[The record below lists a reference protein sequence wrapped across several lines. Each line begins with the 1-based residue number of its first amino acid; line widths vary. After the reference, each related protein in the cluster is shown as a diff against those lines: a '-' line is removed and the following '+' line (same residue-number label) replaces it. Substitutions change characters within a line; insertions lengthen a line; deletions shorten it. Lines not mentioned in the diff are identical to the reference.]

1 VQDQSAHTYRCT
13 GKNNC
18 GRLVWDSASYKK
30 VPSSEQSG
38 ARAVDIADTTRT
50 HLKYR
55 ESSGRTLAISHVWSH
70 GQGGRPEAEI
80 TDSKKGKLKGGM
92 NQCLHERY
100 TNIAQRV
107 DCDSYWI
114 DTACI
119 PFDEQLRREAISK
132 INRVFKQSKVTLICD
147 RDIQEMD
154 ILNLTIAGEETILA
168 TVSIH
173 HDFLITRH

>member
-1 VQDQSAHTYRCT
+1 MQDQSAHTYRCT
-13 GKNNC
+13 GKNDC
-18 GRLVWDSASYKK
+18 GRLVWDSTSYIRI
-30 VPSSEQSG
+30 PSSEKSG
-38 ARAVDIADTTRT
+38 ARAVDIAYSTRT

-70 GQGGRPEAEI
+70 GQGGRPETEI
-80 TDSKKGKLKGGM
+80 TDPKKGKMKGGV

-100 TNIAQRV
+100 TKIAQQV
-107 DCDSYWI
+107 GCDSYWI

-119 PFDEQLRREAISK
+119 PFDEQLRKEAISK

-147 RDIQEMD
+147 RDIQEMV
-154 ILNLTIAGEETILA
+154 ISNLTTAGKETILA

-173 HDFLITRH
+173 HDFLITHH